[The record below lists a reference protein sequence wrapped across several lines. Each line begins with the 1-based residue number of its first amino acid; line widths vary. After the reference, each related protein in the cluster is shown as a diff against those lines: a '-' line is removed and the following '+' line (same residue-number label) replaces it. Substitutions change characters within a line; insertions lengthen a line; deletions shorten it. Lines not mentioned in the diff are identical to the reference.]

1 MHRRAATIPSRAVAR
16 CARVAHNKSAGR
28 PTTPRVGF
36 IGLGNLGEPM
46 AMQVAKAGFDLTVFD
61 IRPDPIARL
70 VALGAKEAGSID
82 TLAMRCDEY
91 PRRGRRR

>member
-1 MHRRAATIPSRAVAR
+1 M
-16 CARVAHNKSAGR
+16 
-28 PTTPRVGF
+28 TPQVGF

-70 VALGAKEAGSID
+70 VAPGE
-82 TLAMRCDEY
+82 
-91 PRRGRRR
+91 